1 MPLQL
6 HTIVSMPFAENTY
19 ILWRDGHTDA
29 VVIDPGL
36 EPELILSCLTQAG
49 LRVAAILNTHGHGDH
64 IAGNEAVKQAFPEA
78 PLVIGVNE
86 ANLLTDSVANVSAL
100 FGMPI
105 VSPPADRLVREG
117 DRLDYAGLTFDVLD
131 LPGHSPGHVVYLL
144 RGEPLRVLGGD
155 VLFQGSIGRT
165 DFPGGNPRLLV
176 EGIHAKLFPL
186 PDETLVYPGHG
197 EPTTIGA
204 EKRTNP
210 YVARSATREE

>member
-1 MPLQL
+1 
-6 HTIVSMPFAENTY
+6 MPFAENTY
-19 ILWRDGHTDA
+19 ILWRDGHSDA

-36 EPELILSCLTQAG
+36 EPELILNCLSEAG

-78 PLVIGVNE
+78 PLVIGINE

-210 YVARSATREE
+210 YVARVATREE